1 MRAHVYRNAINYRIT
16 MKVRHICA
24 LVAATVCVPAFAGTD
39 FLGVS
44 TLSQS
49 EFAGLA
55 KDFTAAASYKAVAP
69 AEPLGIVGFDVGAE
83 VSSTN
88 LQHADIWKKAG
99 YDQSSVYMPKLH
111 AHKGLP
117 FNVDVGASLTAVP
130 GSDIKLVGA
139 EIKYAIIEG
148 GTATPAVAIRG
159 AATRLFGV
167 DQLDL
172 ETRSVELLVS
182 KGFLM
187 LTPYAG
193 VGKVWGSVTPNALN
207 LKKESPTANKV
218 FVGLNVNFGL
228 VNLAAE
234 VDRTGE
240 NESVSAKL
248 GFRF

>member
-1 MRAHVYRNAINYRIT
+1 
-16 MKVRHICA
+16 MKFRHLCA
-24 LVAATVCVPAFAGTD
+24 LVAATLSLPAMAAGDLTK
-39 FLGVS
+39 VQN
-44 TLSQS
+44 LSQS
-49 EFAGLA
+49 EFGNLA

-69 AEPLGIVGFDVGAE
+69 AEPLGIAGFDVGVE
-83 VSSTN
+83 LSSTD
-88 LQHADIWKKAG
+88 LQHADVWNKAG
-99 YDQSSVYMPKLH
+99 YDHSSVYMPKLH

-117 FNVDVGASLTAVP
+117 FNVDVAASLTAVP

-139 EIKYAIIEG
+139 EIKYAFIEG

-159 AATRLFGV
+159 AATRLYGV
-167 DQLDL
+167 SQLDL

-193 VGKVWGSVTPNALN
+193 VGKVWGSLTPNVSN

-218 FVGLNVNFGL
+218 FAGLNFNFGL
-228 VNLAAE
+228 VNLATE
-234 VDRTGE
+234 VDRTGD
-240 NESVSAKL
+240 NQSVSAKL

>member
-1 MRAHVYRNAINYRIT
+1 
-16 MKVRHICA
+16 MKFRHICA
-24 LVAATVCVPAFAGTD
+24 LVAATLTVPAFAATD
-39 FLGVS
+39 FSRVQL
-44 TLSQS
+44 LSQA

-55 KDFTAAASYKAVAP
+55 KDFTAAASYKSVAP
-69 AEPLGIVGFDVGAE
+69 AEPLGVIGFDVGVE
-83 VSSTN
+83 LTSTD
-88 LQHADIWKKAG
+88 LQHADAWKKAG
-99 YDQSSVYMPKLH
+99 YDHSSVYMPKLH

-117 FNVDVGASLTAVP
+117 FNVDIGASLTAVP

-139 EIKYAIIEG
+139 EIKYAILPG
-148 GTATPAVAIRG
+148 GTATPAVAIRA

-172 ETRSVELLVS
+172 NTRSVELTVS

-193 VGKVWGSVTPNALN
+193 IGKVWGTVTPNVSN
-207 LKKESPTANKV
+207 LKKESPSANKV
-218 FVGLNVNFGL
+218 FVGINFNFGL
-228 VNLAAE
+228 VNVAAE
-234 VDRTGE
+234 VDRTGA

>member
-1 MRAHVYRNAINYRIT
+1 MSPLSAFP
-16 MKVRHICA
+16 
-24 LVAATVCVPAFAGTD
+24 LVAAAD
-39 FLGVS
+39 FSKVQI
-44 TLSQS
+44 LSQA

-55 KDFTAAASYKAVAP
+55 RDFTAAASYKGVSP
-69 AEPLGIVGFDVGAE
+69 AEPLGIVGFDVGVE
-83 VSSTN
+83 LSSTE
-88 LQHADIWKKAG
+88 LQHADVWNKAG
-99 YDQSSVYMPKLH
+99 YDHTSVYMPKLH
-111 AHKGLP
+111 VHKGLP
-117 FNVDVGASLTAVP
+117 FNIDIGASLTAVP

-139 EIKYAIIEG
+139 EIKYAIVDG
-148 GTATPAVAIRG
+148 GVATPALAIRG
-159 AATRLFGV
+159 AATRLSGV
-167 DQLDL
+167 SQLDL

-193 VGKVWGSVTPNALN
+193 VGKVWGTLTPNVAN

-218 FVGLNVNFGL
+218 FAGLNFNFGL

-240 NESVSAKL
+240 NQSVSAKL